1 MKYLLGLAIAL
12 LVTGCPAPREEPAD
26 IRMAIPPE
34 PPKSQTVLLGNF
46 VSGMYRTLDLETGIV
61 CYYPTGSGVGI
72 NCFQFEEGPAETP
85 TAHQLARM

>member
-1 MKYLLGLAIAL
+1 MKYLIILCLALTACQRDFGSPDPDIKMEI
-12 LVTGCPAPREEPAD
+12 PA
-26 IRMAIPPE
+26 E